1 MMSTT
6 MVTTTTKNDDNYN
19 VCNAFGS
26 SNAYDNDNDYGFEGD
41 DDDNDDNDVDGDD
54 NDDND
59 DGVDGDD
66 ECKRRENCS
75 WIKYLALTTALSDY
89 FVALKFLKLSVSV
102 PEGYELGQCTHVLL
116 NVQVL

>member
-1 MMSTT
+1 MSTT
-6 MVTTTTKNDDNYN
+6 MVTTTTKNDDNCN
-19 VCNAFGS
+19 VCYAFGS
-26 SNAYDNDNDYGFEGD
+26 SNANDNDNDD
-41 DDDNDDNDVDGDD
+41 
-54 NDDND
+54 D

-102 PEGYELGQCTHVLL
+102 PEGYELGQCTHSLL
-116 NVQVL
+116 NVQVLELQV